1 MILFIAFI
9 IALGLF
15 LHKLD
20 VVRSQAKEL
29 KKLIEGQE

>member
-1 MILFIAFI
+1 MILFIALI

-15 LHKLD
+15 LYKLD
-20 VVRSQAKEL
+20 VVRNQAKEL